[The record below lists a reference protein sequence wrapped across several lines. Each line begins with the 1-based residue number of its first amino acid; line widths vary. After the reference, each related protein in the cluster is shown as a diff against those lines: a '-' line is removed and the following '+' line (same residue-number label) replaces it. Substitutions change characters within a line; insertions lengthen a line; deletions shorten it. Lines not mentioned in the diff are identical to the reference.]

1 MSRPRHL
8 ATRQLLNE
16 YTAQI
21 AENVVRNFAAFS
33 HRRAAW
39 NTSVANV
46 KYLKSIAV
54 LISTAWQTCGMP
66 PNVRSAAKQFAPPF
80 NNARQKFRP
89 VIAAKGMGV
98 RAFKAH
104 SVAAE
109 YARESGRNIL
119 PLRNRWPK

>member
-1 MSRPRHL
+1 M
-8 ATRQLLNE
+8 
-16 YTAQI
+16 
-21 AENVVRNFAAFS
+21 
-33 HRRAAW
+33 
-39 NTSVANV
+39 ANV

-66 PNVRSAAKQFAPPF
+66 PNVRSAAKQFAPPCTD
-80 NNARQKFRP
+80 ARQKFRH
-89 VIAAKGMGV
+89 VRTAKGTEL
-98 RAFKAH
+98 RAFKVY